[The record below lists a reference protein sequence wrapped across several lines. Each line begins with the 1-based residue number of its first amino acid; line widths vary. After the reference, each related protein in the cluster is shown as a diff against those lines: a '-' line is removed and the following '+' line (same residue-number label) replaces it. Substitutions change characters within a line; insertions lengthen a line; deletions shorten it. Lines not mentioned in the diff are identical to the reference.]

1 MQCEFTNELRTY
13 REDIQIVC
21 NYLAVEKTLCFL
33 FIVVMYDLL
42 LGLYLKD
49 FLILS
54 PILLMFYMLTV
65 LPTLFL
71 LADVRSKSMRALI
84 FTLLL
89 LIGLIDLT
97 YLFRC
102 RRIFPFPTI
111 ISLVIVLIYFGTYIE
126 EPKKDGFLTKN
137 FVLAVMGIVAVNLIS
152 AYRFMYNPKE
162 PYLDNGRDT
171 MWNTQTEELADELSS
186 NCETDA
192 EKVKV
197 FHKWIVEN
205 FEYDF

>member
-1 MQCEFTNELRTY
+1 
-13 REDIQIVC
+13 
-21 NYLAVEKTLCFL
+21 
-33 FIVVMYDLL
+33 
-42 LGLYLKD
+42 
-49 FLILS
+49 
-54 PILLMFYMLTV
+54 MLQ
-65 LPTLFL
+65 
-71 LADVRSKSMRALI
+71 D
-84 FTLLL
+84 
-89 LIGLIDLT
+89 
-97 YLFRC
+97 
-102 RRIFPFPTI
+102 FPFP
-111 ISLVIVLIYFGTYIE
+111 YNYITCDSTDIFRCLHRRTE
-126 EPKKDGFLTKN
+126 KDGFLTKN
-137 FVLAVMGIVAVNLIS
+137 FVLAVMGIVGVNSIS

>member
-1 MQCEFTNELRTY
+1 M
-13 REDIQIVC
+13 
-21 NYLAVEKTLCFL
+21 
-33 FIVVMYDLL
+33 
-42 LGLYLKD
+42 
-49 FLILS
+49 
-54 PILLMFYMLTV
+54 
-65 LPTLFL
+65 
-71 LADVRSKSMRALI
+71 
-84 FTLLL
+84 
-89 LIGLIDLT
+89 
-97 YLFRC
+97 
-102 RRIFPFPTI
+102 
-111 ISLVIVLIYFGTYIE
+111 IVLIYFGTYIE

>member
-1 MQCEFTNELRTY
+1 MKISKLFAITLQS
-13 REDIQIVC
+13 
-21 NYLAVEKTLCFL
+21 KTRLIF
-33 FIVVMYDLL
+33 FSVAEVYNLL

-49 FLILS
+49 FLVLS
-54 PILLMFYMLTV
+54 PILLTFYLLTV

-102 RRIFPFPTI
+102 RRIFLFPTI
-111 ISLVIVLIYFGTYIE
+111 ISLVIVLIYFGAYIE
-126 EPKKDGFLTKN
+126 EPKKDRFLTKN
-137 FVLAVMGIVAVNLIS
+137 FVLAVMGIVAVNSIS
-152 AYRFMYNPKE
+152 AYRFMYNSKE

>member
-1 MQCEFTNELRTY
+1 MKISKLFAITLQSKSGLIFFF
-13 REDIQIVC
+13 V
-21 NYLAVEKTLCFL
+21 LAA
-33 FIVVMYDLL
+33 YNLL
-42 LGLYLKD
+42 LGVYLKD
-49 FLILS
+49 FFVLS
-54 PILLMFYMLTV
+54 PMLVTFYLLTV

-71 LADVRSKSMRALI
+71 LTDVRSKSMRALI

-89 LIGLIDLT
+89 LIGLIDLP

-102 RRIFPFPTI
+102 RRIFLFPTI
-111 ISLVIVLIYFGTYIE
+111 ISLVIVLIYFGAYIE
-126 EPKKDGFLTKN
+126 EPKKDGFLTKY
-137 FVLAVMGIVAVNLIS
+137 FVLAVMGIVAINLIS

-171 MWNTQTEELADELSS
+171 IWNTQTEELADELSS